1 MAELADQRGSVDA
14 GRGWCRLGAIMGA
27 IALGCVL
34 LFVPPLA
41 PRAQAGNLYRCVGAT
56 GETAY
61 STTTAGF
68 RQCRKMSGFEDQAP
82 LRAKPVSLRRTSL
95 TLATGAVTTTARSLE
110 ADGALPVALGLVR
123 GGMQSDARTLG
134 SAQVQRASLVNA
146 TGTAALSGHARVLPG
161 DELAAVETSTAT
173 TIRPSAGVAAGQATV
188 GTVLRGAVYRV
199 VRGDGSVEYTNVR
212 PRGSRAGHAV
222 TMLFTYIDTCAACD
236 LHSPIQWNRV
246 PLNLTA
252 YGAVIHAASSA
263 YGVDEALLR
272 AVIHA
277 ESAFNPRALSVKGAQ
292 GLMQLMPGTAR
303 DLGVLDAFDSE
314 QNIRGGAR
322 YLGLLLHDFSGDEQL
337 AAAAYNAGPAAV
349 QRYGG
354 VPPYAETRVYVQR
367 VATLRKRYA
376 AAIDP
381 TLTARAPGAAVP
393 RL

>member
-1 MAELADQRGSVDA
+1 MAGARDQQGSIEVRT
-14 GRGWCRLGAIMGA
+14 GGCLGAIVTA
-27 IALGCVL
+27 VVLGCVL
-34 LFVPPLA
+34 LLAPPLVL
-41 PRAQAGNLYRCVGAT
+41 RAQAGGLYRCVGAS

-68 RQCRKMSGFEDQAP
+68 RQCRKMTGFEARAP
-82 LRAKPVSLRRTSL
+82 VRAKPAPARRTSL
-95 TLATGAVTTTARSLE
+95 TLATGAVTTTARSIE
-110 ADGALPVALGLVR
+110 ADGALPVGLGLVQ
-123 GGMQSDARTLG
+123 GGARSDARTLG
-134 SAQVQRASLVNA
+134 PAQAQRASLVNA
-146 TGTAALSGHARVLPG
+146 TGTVTLSGKAKSLAAAVP
-161 DELAAVETSTAT
+161 AAVETSTAAA
-173 TIRPSAGVAAGQATV
+173 RPPGVAQAAVDTV
-188 GTVLRGAVYRV
+188 RRGAVYRV

-212 PRGSRAGHAV
+212 PPGSRAGHMV

-252 YGAVIHAASSA
+252 YGPVIRAASSA

-322 YLGLLLHDFSGDEQL
+322 YLGLLLQDFSGDERL

-376 AAIDP
+376 AAIGP
-381 TLTARAPGAAVP
+381 TLTARAAGAATP
-393 RL
+393 RM

>member
-1 MAELADQRGSVDA
+1 MAGARDQQGSVDVCT
-14 GRGWCRLGAIMGA
+14 GWCLGAIMGA

-34 LFVPPLA
+34 LFAPPLV
-41 PRAQAGNLYRCVGAT
+41 PRAQAGSLYRCVGAT

-61 STTTAGF
+61 STTTAGY
-68 RQCRKMSGFEDQAP
+68 RQCRKMSGFGVSAP
-82 LRAKPVSLRRTSL
+82 VRSRTAPLRRTSL
-95 TLATGAVTTTARSLE
+95 TLATGAVTTTARSLG
-110 ADGALPVALGLVR
+110 ADGALPVALDQVQ
-123 GGMQSDARTLG
+123 GGVQSDAHVLG
-134 SAQVQRASLVNA
+134 AAQVQRASLVNA
-146 TGTAALSGHARVLPG
+146 TGTATLRGRAKPVAGVVP
-161 DELAAVETSTAT
+161 AAVETPTAAS
-173 TIRPSAGVAAGQATV
+173 RLPGVAQPAADTAR
-188 GTVLRGAVYRV
+188 RGAVYRV
-199 VRGDGSVEYTNVR
+199 VRADGSVEYTNVR
-212 PRGSRAGHAV
+212 PPGSRAGHMV

-252 YGAVIHAASSA
+252 YSPVIHAASSA
-263 YGVDEALLR
+263 YGVSEALLR

-322 YLGLLLHDFSGDEQL
+322 YLGLLLQDFSGDEQL

-381 TLTARAPGAAVP
+381 ALTARAVGGANP

>member
-1 MAELADQRGSVDA
+1 MAGARDQQGSIDVRTGGCPGTIVCA
-14 GRGWCRLGAIMGA
+14 VV
-27 IALGCVL
+27 LGCVL
-34 LFVPPLA
+34 LFVPPLV

-68 RQCRKMSGFEDQAP
+68 RECHKMSGFEAP
-82 LRAKPVSLRRTSL
+82 SPVRTKPAPARRTSL

-110 ADGALPVALGLVR
+110 ADGSLPVALGLVQ
-123 GGMQSDARTLG
+123 GGVRSDARPLG
-134 SAQVQRASLVNA
+134 SAQAQRASLVNA
-146 TGTAALSGHARVLPG
+146 TGAATLSGRAKAVVAVAPT
-161 DELAAVETSTAT
+161 AVETSTAAA
-173 TIRPSAGVAAGQATV
+173 RVPGVAQPAADTV
-188 GTVLRGAVYRV
+188 RRGAVYRV
-199 VRGDGSVEYTNVR
+199 VRADGSVEYTNVR
-212 PRGSRAGHAV
+212 PPGSRAGHMV

-252 YGAVIHAASSA
+252 YGPVIRAASSA

-322 YLGLLLHDFSGDEQL
+322 YLGLLLQDFSGDEQL

-354 VPPYAETRVYVQR
+354 VPPYAETKVYVQR

-376 AAIDP
+376 AAIEP
-381 TLTARAPGAAVP
+381 TLTARAAGGASP
-393 RL
+393 RM

>member
-1 MAELADQRGSVDA
+1 MAGARDQQGSIDVRT
-14 GRGWCRLGAIMGA
+14 GGCLGTIVGA
-27 IALGCVL
+27 VVLGCVL
-34 LFVPPLA
+34 LFAPPLV

-68 RQCRKMSGFEDQAP
+68 RQCHKMSGFEAQAP
-82 LRAKPVSLRRTSL
+82 VRTKLATVRRTSL

-110 ADGALPVALGLVR
+110 ADGALPVALGLVQ
-123 GGMQSDARTLG
+123 GGVRSDARLLG
-134 SAQVQRASLVNA
+134 SVQARRASLVNA
-146 TGTAALSGHARVLPG
+146 TGAATLSGRAKAVVAVAP
-161 DELAAVETSTAT
+161 AAVETSTAAA
-173 TIRPSAGVAAGQATV
+173 RVPGVTQPTADTV
-188 GTVLRGAVYRV
+188 RRGAVYRV
-199 VRGDGSVEYTNVR
+199 VRADGSVEYTNVR
-212 PRGSRAGHAV
+212 PPGSQTGHMV

-252 YGAVIHAASSA
+252 YGPVIRAASSA

-322 YLGLLLHDFSGDEQL
+322 YLGLLLQDFSGDEQL

-354 VPPYAETRVYVQR
+354 VPPYAETKVYVQR
-367 VATLRKRYA
+367 VGTLRKRYA
-376 AAIDP
+376 AAIEP
-381 TLTARAPGAAVP
+381 ALTARAAGGASP
-393 RL
+393 RM

>member
-1 MAELADQRGSVDA
+1 MAGARDQQGSIDV
-14 GRGWCRLGAIMGA
+14 GTGWCLGTIVGA
-27 IALGCVL
+27 IALGCAL
-34 LFVPPLA
+34 LFAPPLV
-41 PRAQAGNLYRCVGAT
+41 PRAQAGSLYRCVGAT

-68 RQCRKMSGFEDQAP
+68 RQCRKMSGFEGQAP
-82 LRAKPVSLRRTSL
+82 ARARPTPLRRTSL
-95 TLATGAVTTTARSLE
+95 TLATGAVTTTAHSLE
-110 ADGALPVALGLVR
+110 ADGALPVALGLVQ
-123 GGMQSDARTLG
+123 GSVQSDARTLG

-146 TGTAALSGHARVLPG
+146 TGTVALSGRAKPAAGVVP
-161 DELAAVETSTAT
+161 AAVETSTAAV
-173 TIRPSAGVAAGQATV
+173 RLPGAAQASV
-188 GTVLRGAVYRV
+188 GTVRRGEVYRV
-199 VRGDGSVEYTNVR
+199 VRADGSVEYTNVR
-212 PRGSRAGHAV
+212 PPGSQTGHMV

-252 YGAVIHAASSA
+252 YGPVIRAASSA

-303 DLGVLDAFDSE
+303 DLGVLDDFDSG
-314 QNIRGGAR
+314 QNIRGGAH
-322 YLGLLLHDFSGDEQL
+322 YLGLLLQDFSGDEQL

-354 VPPYAETRVYVQR
+354 VPPYAETRIYVQR

-376 AAIDP
+376 AAIEP
-381 TLTARAPGAAVP
+381 TLTARAQHGEDAP
-393 RL
+393 RR

>member
-1 MAELADQRGSVDA
+1 MAGARDQQGSIDA
-14 GRGWCRLGAIMGA
+14 GRGWRLGTIAGA
-27 IALGCVL
+27 IALACAL
-34 LFVPPLA
+34 LLAPPLLPKA
-41 PRAQAGNLYRCVGAT
+41 HAGSLYRCIGAT

-61 STTTAGF
+61 STTTAGY
-68 RQCRKMSGFEDQAP
+68 RQCRKMSGFDEPAP
-82 LRAKPVSLRRTSL
+82 VRARPAPLRRTSL
-95 TLATGAVTTTARSLE
+95 TMATGAVTTTARSLE

-123 GGMQSDARTLG
+123 GGVQSDARTLG

-146 TGTAALSGHARVLPG
+146 TGTATLSGHARVLPG
-161 DELAAVETSTAT
+161 DEPAAVETSTAT
-173 TIRPSAGVAAGQATV
+173 VRPSAGAAAGQATA

-212 PRGSRAGHAV
+212 PPGSRAGHAV
-222 TMLFTYIDTCAACD
+222 TMLFTYIATCAACD

-252 YGAVIHAASSA
+252 YGPVIHAASSA

-322 YLGLLLHDFSGDEQL
+322 YLGLLLQDFSGDEQL

-376 AAIDP
+376 AAIEP
-381 TLTARAPGAAVP
+381 TLTARAPAGMMS

>member
-1 MAELADQRGSVDA
+1 MAGARDQQGSIDA
-14 GRGWCRLGAIMGA
+14 GRGWRLGTIVGA
-27 IALGCVL
+27 IALGCAL
-34 LFVPPLA
+34 LFAPPLL
-41 PRAQAGNLYRCVGAT
+41 PSAQAGSLYRCIGAA

-61 STTTAGF
+61 STSTAGY
-68 RQCRKMSGFEDQAP
+68 RQCRKLSGFDVSAP
-82 LRAKPVSLRRTSL
+82 SRRGPTPLRRTSL

-110 ADGALPVALGLVR
+110 ADGALPVALGRVR
-123 GGMQSDARTLG
+123 GGVQSDARTLG
-134 SAQVQRASLVNA
+134 SVQVERASLVNA
-146 TGTAALSGHARVLPG
+146 AGTATLSGHAKPVPG
-161 DELAAVETSTAT
+161 AVPAAIGTSTPAARLT
-173 TIRPSAGVAAGQATV
+173 AGVGPTTADT
-188 GTVLRGAVYRV
+188 TRRGAVYRIA
-199 VRGDGSVEYTNVR
+199 RADGSVEYTNVR
-212 PRGSRAGHAV
+212 PPGGRAGHVV
-222 TMLFTYIDTCAACD
+222 TMLFTYIATCAACD

-252 YGAVIHAASSA
+252 YGPVIHAASSA

-277 ESAFNPRALSVKGAQ
+277 ESAFNPRALSIKGAQ

-322 YLGLLLHDFSGDEQL
+322 YLGLLLQDFSGDEQL

-376 AAIDP
+376 AAIQP
-381 TLTARAPGAAVP
+381 ALTARAAAGMMS